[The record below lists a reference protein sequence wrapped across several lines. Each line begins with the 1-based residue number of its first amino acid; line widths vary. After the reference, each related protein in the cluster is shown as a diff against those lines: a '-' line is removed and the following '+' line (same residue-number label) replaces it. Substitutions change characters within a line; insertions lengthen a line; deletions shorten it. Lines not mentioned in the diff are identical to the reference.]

1 MNEEPEGLLK
11 NYLNGEELLASNSL
25 RARVSNEI
33 EQTSKVIPKTGLRLF
48 EPNRS
53 WLQNRQIDACLEA
66 RRDLINVERV
76 KKVSKLAVGEWL
88 PQERRVIV
96 TKRSGIDWNNF
107 GCELRGTLYL
117 NPEEALL
124 KVELNCLDLFFN
136 GVSLSVQQAYELLIN
151 SPNSDC
157 SLEEYRVYSQ
167 LARSGYRLKR
177 FYYEKS
183 DYEKDESS
191 QLKKKVIIDLEGSQ
205 WMSGAPL
212 SQDTADKNTK
222 NDAEFVINSIIDK
235 IEVEE
240 QNLEDKSAEN
250 ILNKIE
256 NDIKSKDKNKRR
268 LNIVSV
274 ETMVEPVKLVANKK
288 ETNPSLGIRI
298 QRNVKLLPK
307 RTDKIIPSYLNI
319 DSNSGQ
325 ITSDKFNINDSE
337 KVAAEKRKF
346 DVINSSV
353 PSTSSSSLESLK
365 EVTLIPVK
373 KIKNE
378 RIELSDDEI
387 EEIPIPMTRK
397 EMLNCLPNIKDK
409 NCIKVTIDPK
419 YIPQDIK
426 LNKNTIE
433 YDSLNLNDSK
443 NNYQNNRQL
452 ANYSNSFEVNKNW
465 QYNNYN
471 TNNYQRSHYQNLPN
485 YNNMMYGNSNYN
497 YPTSNYSNQQSVS
510 NRWSSLHVNFFK
522 NIAMATFAL
531 RTSITQSLS
540 NIYASSFDPG
550 QYFTGRQNSRYYNPG
565 IYHNNRNYK
574 PIDNNTNRSENKND
588 LVNVEEDSNFE
599 NYCSFEKAPA
609 DSWMKLKKLWKDA
622 KTITIEDDNDHIDCS
637 EVEVINH
644 TIQPLVGPKYSSSLK
659 QIYDRLKI
667 IKPAQDKSVRKKRG
681 LYKISYKVY
690 SNTQL
695 YRKAS
700 PGHAMLYQ
708 DGDGIAIVFAH
719 VSGATICF
727 MQAGVVSLP
736 NLE

>member
-11 NYLNGEELLASNSL
+11 NYLNAEELLASNSL

-33 EQTSKVIPKTGLRLF
+33 EQTTKVIPKTGLRLF
-48 EPNRS
+48 EPNGS

-96 TKRSGIDWNNF
+96 TKRSGVDWNNF
-107 GCELRGTLYL
+107 G
-117 NPEEALL
+117 
-124 KVELNCLDLFFN
+124 F
-136 GVSLSVQQAYELLIN
+136 QQAYELLIN
-151 SPNSDC
+151 APNSDC

-177 FYYEKS
+177 FYYQKS

-212 SQDTADKNTK
+212 SRDTADKNTK

-240 QNLEDKSAEN
+240 QNSEDKSAEN

-288 ETNPSLGIRI
+288 ESNPSVGIRI

-307 RTDKIIPSYLNI
+307 RTDKIIPSSYLNI

-325 ITSDKFNINDSE
+325 ISSDKFNTSDSE
-337 KVAAEKRKF
+337 KVAEKRKL

-353 PSTSSSSLESLK
+353 PSTSSLSLTSLK

-378 RIELSDDEI
+378 RIKLSDDEI

-397 EMLNCLPNIKDK
+397 EMLNCLPNMKDK
-409 NCIKVTIDPK
+409 NSIKVTIDPK

-433 YDSLNLNDSK
+433 YDSLNLNDSRD
-443 NNYQNNRQL
+443 NYQNNRQL
-452 ANYSNSFEVNKNW
+452 NRFSISRGVHKNW
-465 QYNNYN
+465 INNINY
-471 TNNYQRSHYQNLPN
+471 TNNYRRPSYQDITN
-485 YNNMMYGNSNYN
+485 YHMMYGNSSNYN
-497 YPTSNYSNQQSVS
+497 YPAFNYSHQQSVS

-531 RTSITQSLS
+531 KTSITQSVS
-540 NIYASSFDPG
+540 NIYSSSFDPQ
-550 QYFTGRQNSRYYNPG
+550 QYFGERQNSRYYNPG
-565 IYHNNRNYK
+565 VYHNNRSQK
-574 PIDNNTNRSENKND
+574 SIDNTNNANKNENINRD
-588 LVNVEEDSNFE
+588 LSNAVENSDFE
-599 NYCSFEKAPA
+599 NHCSFEKAPA
-609 DSWMKLKKLWKDA
+609 DSWPQLKKLWKDA
-622 KTITIEDDNDHIDCS
+622 KTITIEDDNDYMDCS
-637 EVEVINH
+637 EVEVINYN
-644 TIQPLVGPKYSSSLK
+644 IQPLVGPKYSSNLK

-681 LYKISYKVY
+681 IYKISYKVY

-700 PGHAMLYQ
+700 PGHAMFHLVITSQSLQPIDLNRLYQ
-708 DGDGIAIVFAH
+708 DGDGTAIVFAH

-727 MQAGVVSLP
+727 MQAGVVALP